1 MTRDDILRMAAQAGL
16 TVSKWDYVLDEVMD
30 GDNHH
35 IQTDQIIAFARLIA
49 ENEREALLAAMR
61 GLYDLNALQR
71 KETK

>member
-1 MTRDDILRMAAQAGL
+1 MTREDILKMAAQAGL
-16 TVSKWDYVLDEVMD
+16 TVRKWDDGIDEVMD
-30 GDNHH
+30 GDNYH

-49 ENEREALLAAMR
+49 VNEREALLAAMR